1 MIKKYKYQLILTA
14 LGVLLVIVFLFVPSI
29 PPATGAKPAPMAEA
43 RVEAVNFEQIMAAIK
58 KTLPERQVSFIEKEQ
73 NKLAGSKTKSDSL
86 LIQKGLI
93 KYFNDSIHNFLAEA
107 YYLKNVALLDN
118 SEKNL
123 TFAAQL
129 LVDSMMITNQPAVQN
144 WLASNAKE
152 LFERSLELNS
162 SNDSSKI
169 GLASCYIFGN
179 VDNNP
184 MKGILPLREIVQ
196 RNPDNVYAQ
205 MVLGLGGRKSGQYDK
220 AIERFTLIVTK
231 HPDNLEAMINLAE
244 CYELKGDKEN
254 AIKWYETFKKKVT
267 NPGIVTELEN
277 RINALKQ

>member
-1 MIKKYKYQLILTA
+1 MIKKYKYQLILSA
-14 LGVLLVIVFLFVPSI
+14 LGVK
-29 PPATGAKPAPMAEA
+29 PPP
-43 RVEAVNFEQIMAAIK
+43 VETEVQSVNFDQILTEIK
-58 KTLPERQVSFIEKEQ
+58 KTLPPRQIYFIENEQ
-73 NKLAGSKTKSDSL
+73 NKLSATKTKADSL
-86 LIQKGLI
+86 LIQKQLI
-93 KYFNDSIHNFLAEA
+93 RYFNDTIHNFLAA
-107 YYLKNVALLDN
+107 SYYLKNVALLDN

-129 LVDSMMITNQPAVQN
+129 IVDSMMISNQPAAQN

-152 LFERSLELNS
+152 LFERSLELNP

-196 RNPDNVYAQ
+196 KNPDNVYAQ

-231 HPDNLEAMINLAE
+231 HSENLEAMINLAE
-244 CYELKGDKEN
+244 CYELKGDKAN
-254 AIKWYETFKKKVT
+254 AIKWYETFKTKIS
-267 NPGIVTELEN
+267 NPSIIQELDN